1 MLPSGSHYTLNI
13 IGVPKGKTAD
23 MIGNNV
29 NYFWNYDNNG
39 LKLLQLPSTPRRSTR
54 RVAAAA
60 GRWSRL
66 PHIVALDLWRRPSLT
81 RR

>member
-39 LKLLQLPSTPRRSTR
+39 LKLLQLRFYPAS
-54 RVAAAA
+54 
-60 GRWSRL
+60 
-66 PHIVALDLWRRPSLT
+66 
-81 RR
+81 

>member
-1 MLPSGSHYTLNI
+1 VLPSGSHYTLNI

-39 LKLLQLPSTPRRSTR
+39 LKLLQRRR
-54 RVAAAA
+54 RVVALARSLPQP

-66 PHIVALDLWRRPSLT
+66 RHAAALTYGGGRA
-81 RR
+81 